1 MSESYPFTPRM
12 VEPGAVV
19 QVARS
24 FTNFGVKLVQL
35 QYLRAGFEVCEVRID
50 SNVFKDSAWEGKT
63 VEKGSKL
70 TTVFKNVTE
79 ETQSLQGVWYADL
92 LEAAP
97 TAPAETPDVTAE
109 ASSAT
114 EATPEV
120 AQHAVQAATHT
131 EDFPKESVF
140 IETPPEAPPP
150 PQKKKART
158 GRDFTAAVTPGYNE
172 VAICLTFDQLR
183 RIHEVLNQASASFMH
198 HNEIPGILRPF
209 NDAMESLQDG

>member
-1 MSESYPFTPRM
+1 M
-12 VEPGAVV
+12 VPPGEVV
-19 QVARS
+19 QIARS
-24 FTNFGVKLVQL
+24 FPNFGVKLVQL

-50 SNVFKDSAWEGKT
+50 SNVFKDSKWDGQT

-92 LEAAP
+92 LE
-97 TAPAETPDVTAE
+97 ETPAAATAE
-109 ASSAT
+109 AT
-114 EATPEV
+114 
-120 AQHAVQAATHT
+120 
-131 EDFPKESVF
+131 
-140 IETPPEAPPP
+140 
-150 PQKKKART
+150 PQKKRART

-183 RIHEVLNQASASFMH
+183 RIHEVLNQASSSFMH

-209 NDAMESLQDG
+209 NDAMESLRDG